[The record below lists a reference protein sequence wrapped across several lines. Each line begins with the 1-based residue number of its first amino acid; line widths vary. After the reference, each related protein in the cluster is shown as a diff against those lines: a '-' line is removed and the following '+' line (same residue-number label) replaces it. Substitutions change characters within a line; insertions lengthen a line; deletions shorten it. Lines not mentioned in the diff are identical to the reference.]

1 MKLKQDPDDFQVE
14 ELTDV
19 RAGPDGPFAF
29 YRLAKRGWSTPDA
42 LSAIRRRWQLTMDR
56 LQWGGLK
63 DRHAATTQFVSIF
76 RGPQRNFEQ
85 PNIHLEYLG
94 QIHEPYSAA
103 AIAGNRFQI
112 CVRHLTDA
120 QIQAALSS
128 IEVVNRD
135 GVPNYFDDQRF
146 GSVGNEPDFIARR
159 MIRGEFEDALRL
171 ALAEPYPYDR
181 AIIKREKSILREHW
195 GRWAECKPLLPR
207 GHARSLVDYLVHH
220 PTDYRGAVARL
231 RPDLQGLFLA
241 AYQSYLWNAIFGA
254 WIAESFA
261 ADELLPLELRLGNT
275 PAPKSLN
282 DEQCAKWHSANLPLP
297 AARWRLDPSAEYAP
311 AAQRILAVEG
321 FAWEDIKIKGL
332 RKPFFTKGERA
343 TWCIPADLAAEPGDD
358 ERNAGRSKL
367 TLKFVLPRGS
377 YATLV
382 VKRLLAGH

>member
-1 MKLKQDPDDFQVE
+1 
-14 ELTDV
+14 
-19 RAGPDGPFAF
+19 
-29 YRLAKRGWSTPDA
+29 
-42 LSAIRRRWQLTMDR
+42 
-56 LQWGGLK
+56 
-63 DRHAATTQFVSIF
+63 
-76 RGPQRNFEQ
+76 
-85 PNIHLEYLG
+85 LG

-128 IEVVNRD
+128 IEVVHRD

-146 GSVGNEPDFIARR
+146 GSVGEEPDFIARR

-181 AIIKREKSILREHW
+181 AAIKREKAILREHW
-195 GRWAECKPLLPR
+195 GRWAECKPLLAR

-241 AYQSYLWNAIFGA
+241 AYQSYLWNAILGA

-282 DEQCAKWHSANLPLP
+282 DEQRAKWHSANLPLP
-297 AARWRLDPSAEYAP
+297 AARWRLDPNTVYAA
-311 AAQRILAVEG
+311 AAQRILAGEG

-358 ERNAGRSKL
+358 ERNAGRTKL